1 MILDPAHSSDTLET
15 KVADEEQRKKILAD
29 TEALRNEIKGWED
42 VYREKN
48 LKQYWGEIGTD
59 SLYLR
64 DGETV
69 GRAGKYPNTVKKLYE
84 GEKKTIDDARKELK
98 SEPDATKK
106 KAEEKKLDDALKQL
120 NDKRGRLETS
130 VKNLR
135 KSIRKFTAPMR
146 DDAKKSF
153 VDLTAIKPE
162 PTLRDQFRV
171 LQAFN
176 NIGRERLWEQTEFKI
191 KFGGRDAK
199 FTLKKAPLGYFQ
211 MFYDNPKEERY
222 GGTQYDKHIFPQ
234 INKIKGK
241 DTPET
246 RKKQVK
252 LAEFIRENLDKKI
265 SEQPKYEDLINDKEV
280 PLKELE
286 DIKVKRA
293 VEDFVILGNVVEA
306 AAMPQKQ
313 LDYWSKKLKADSGV
327 ELDTSSDI
335 EDLDVAGARLED
347 YKSSGRTMGLDT
359 VFYDQLQRFKNGD
372 IKVPGTKE
380 SLSQLD
386 EVFSNE
392 EFPARMQ
399 GGTSESKRWAAKPKT
414 QARPLLS
421 SLEFGPLAITPGA
434 SATSD
439 SKTAKD
445 RLAQDMVGKD
455 IGKKLGTKTM
465 EVDEKTT
472 KAVKRELVNSDGF
485 TVKKKLKT
493 DTDVTD
499 SGGTDCPKRQGVC
512 SFRDK
517 KIEVDEDSVKFKDDI
532 LTFDLYDS
540 HNKDKR
546 YTAKTKFDPESLSS
560 VKYGGEQDR
569 YARDSGR
576 SAIHGAVGTA
586 FGVHGTIMS
595 AFGAISSF
603 ERGDTEKGVIS
614 SIQAAHSF
622 GSLTKLNEMIEKVGE
637 KALLK
642 GVSKGA
648 AKLGLSEI
656 AEKASSKLLK
666 MAERDSE
673 RLLGDIPYVGL
684 AFDAYFIAED
694 ITDLTK
700 AVKEKNTE
708 EIALDTVHLI
718 LDIETTIANFI
729 VDILGPEFEPIVW
742 ALSLL
747 RMSIDD
753 FYYDISDELKK
764 AHGTGEKILAFFKGL
779 GEGFVDFLTGGLLR
793 SLKQLNERKKN
804 DTELL
809 NKFANP
815 RLYFNLSSD
824 CETIDFTDGS
834 FSVYGGG
841 IKFKLN
847 DDDSFTVT
855 ISNVPGEGG
864 IYLPETR
871 TFSCPGL
878 KEIILGIGQSQ
889 SIKWTTQEAKL
900 WAVIP
905 VASAQV
911 IDDYIDDENSLY
923 GSYTGNKEDNEFIA
937 YQGNFSKVL
946 SHECQDPDAT
956 GLVDLRLKNYFYI
969 LNGMAGD
976 DTFFLGPQQSHVT
989 GGQGHDLYYL
999 GTHGGK
1005 TVIDNFAYDKLSD
1018 TLWLNVS
1025 HGHVICGRKDYDLL
1039 IQYCGTHMALIKNWF
1054 YPVISDF
1061 RRHLVLLT
1069 RDGVQLKIKDLG
1081 FHNNKYTVDCVPSSI
1096 DLSKSGKEQY
1106 LDLSKSPYT
1115 EVITVTGS
1123 NKSDTIIGNDES
1135 NFINAGPGSNIIKG
1149 GQGEDTYMVKPKG
1162 GCDHIH
1168 NYAEDELQDKLFIPI
1183 NYQDIEI
1190 TAVDSDLDTTF
1201 AKEKHKK
1208 TSRKSNK
1215 RRQKKRMDRN
1225 SKKDKRSS
1233 SDIEAQPMD
1242 LKIAI
1247 NPQAELGDNSDCKCI
1262 VSFT

>member
-1 MILDPAHSSDTLET
+1 MIFDPHHSSDTLT
-15 KVADEEQRKKILAD
+15 SNVADEKQSEKILANID
-29 TEALRNEIKGWED
+29 ALRDEIRGWENAYGKD
-42 VYREKN
+42 IKPD
-48 LKQYWGEIGTD
+48 WGGIGTD
-59 SLYLR
+59 ALYLR

-69 GRAGKYPNTVKKLYE
+69 KGQGKYLKTVKDLFETENNKIDH
-84 GEKKTIDDARKELK
+84 EKEKLK
-98 SEPDATKK
+98 SETDESKRK
-106 KAEEKKLDDALKQL
+106 VEEKKLDDALKQL
-120 NDKRGRLETS
+120 NDKRGRLEAT
-130 VKNLR
+130 VKDLR
-135 KSIRKFTAPMR
+135 KSLRKFTAPMR
-146 DDAKKSF
+146 EDAKRSF
-153 VDLTAIKPE
+153 VDLTNIKPE
-162 PTLRDQFRV
+162 PTLKDQFRV
-171 LQAFN
+171 LQGFN
-176 NIGRERLWEQTEFKI
+176 NIGRERLWEQKEFKI
-191 KFGGRDAK
+191 KFGGRDVN
-199 FTLKKAPLGYFQ
+199 FILKKAPQGYFQ
-211 MFYDNPKEERY
+211 IHYSNPVAAERY
-222 GGTQYDKHIFPQ
+222 GGTKYDIHIFPQ
-234 INKIKGK
+234 INKIKEINKIGDK
-241 DTPET
+241 EVEDEAET

-252 LAEFIRENLDKKI
+252 LAKFIIDNLDKKI
-265 SEQPKYEDLINDKEV
+265 SEQPKYEDLIEDNKV

-313 LDYWSKKLKADSGV
+313 LEYWSEKLKSDNAV

-335 EDLDVAGARLED
+335 AEFNQRGARLED
-347 YKSSGRTMGLDT
+347 YKPSGRTMGLDA
-359 VFYDQLQRFKNGD
+359 VFYDQLHRFKNGD
-372 IKVPGTKE
+372 MRDPKTNKLLIR
-380 SLSQLD
+380 LD
-386 EVFSNE
+386 QAFSNE

-399 GGTSESKRWAAKPKT
+399 RGTSKTRKWAARPET
-414 QARPLLS
+414 QSRLLS
-421 SLEFGPLAITPGA
+421 SSLELGPLAIT
-434 SATSD
+434 SD
-439 SKTAKD
+439 TISSPDSETAKAHIAHKM
-445 RLAQDMVGKD
+445 LSKAD
-455 IGKKLGTKTM
+455 IGKSPGEKAM
-465 EVDEKTT
+465 EVDEKNTR
-472 KAVKRELVNSDGF
+472 AVKSELVDSDDIA
-485 TVKKKLKT
+485 VKKKIKT
-493 DTDVTD
+493 DTDVVD
-499 SGGTDCPKRQGVC
+499 SEGTDCSKRQGVC
-512 SFRDK
+512 SFQDK
-517 KIEVDEDSVKFKDDI
+517 QIEVDEDSVKLKDDT
-532 LTFDLYDS
+532 LTFNLYES
-540 HNKDKR
+540 NNKGKR

-569 YARDSGR
+569 YARDCGR
-576 SAIHGAVGTA
+576 SAIHSAVGTA

-603 ERGDTEKGVIS
+603 ERGDTKKGVIS

-648 AKLGLSEI
+648 AKLGLSKI

-684 AFDAYFIAED
+684 AFDAYFIEED
-694 ITDLTK
+694 IIDLK
-700 AVKEKNTE
+700 GAVKRKDTE

-718 LDIETTIANFI
+718 LDIEATIANFI

-742 ALSLL
+742 ALSLI
-747 RMSIDD
+747 RMSLDD

-764 AHGTGEKILAFFKGL
+764 AHGTGEKILAFFGGL
-779 GEGFVDFLTGGLLR
+779 GDGFVDFLTGGLFR
-793 SLKQLNERKKN
+793 SLKQLNERRKN

-824 CETIDFTDGS
+824 CETIDFTNGS

-864 IYLPETR
+864 VYSTR
-871 TFSCPGL
+871 TETFSCHGL

-889 SIKWTTQEAKL
+889 SLKWATQEAKL

-946 SHECQDPDAT
+946 PNECQDPDAT
-956 GLVDLRLKNYFYI
+956 SLVDLRLKNYFYI
-969 LNGMAGD
+969 LNGMAGN

-989 GGQGHDLYYL
+989 GGLGHDLYYL

-1018 TLWLNVS
+1018 TLWLNIS

-1054 YPVISDF
+1054 YPVTSDY

-1081 FHNNKYTVDCVPSSI
+1081 FLNDKYTVDCVPVSI
-1096 DLSKSGKEQY
+1096 DLSKSGKQQY
-1106 LDLSKSPYT
+1106 LDLTKSPYT
-1115 EVITVTGS
+1115 EVVTVTGS

-1135 NFINAGPGSNIIKG
+1135 NFISAGPGSNIVKG
-1149 GQGEDTYMVKPKG
+1149 GEGEDTYMV
-1162 GCDHIH
+1162 
-1168 NYAEDELQDKLFIPI
+1168 
-1183 NYQDIEI
+1183 
-1190 TAVDSDLDTTF
+1190 
-1201 AKEKHKK
+1201 
-1208 TSRKSNK
+1208 
-1215 RRQKKRMDRN
+1215 
-1225 SKKDKRSS
+1225 
-1233 SDIEAQPMD
+1233 
-1242 LKIAI
+1242 
-1247 NPQAELGDNSDCKCI
+1247 
-1262 VSFT
+1262 